1 MTDRLLPYIAG
12 AMGVLFLSAGCEQ
25 ANIYS
30 EVDFNVRLD
39 PSNTYVAGE
48 PVRFNIS
55 GNPDNLLFYSGEIGH
70 AYQYRDRY
78 EVPVE
83 QVTSIVL
90 DMNIEHRYGEKD
102 HSALEIYY
110 TNEFPGLNGND
121 AQADVALVKGMY
133 EGGMSGWTKVDFEDP
148 GPKADV
154 TFQVQTG
161 NMKDCVDNLCIAFHW
176 NPSENTVNNDHK
188 IPMDTY
194 RINGIMTIECEG
206 MNPQQRD
213 LKSLMGQAII
223 FDHDPVY
230 WMDQGNGSIRIQD
243 GTWDVIFQGGYYDE
257 IKHDCNGWLF
267 SVPQAFNVSEPDQ
280 GLVIKNIQN
289 YLDTYEYTF
298 TEPGTYTV
306 TFVGTNSNYIDE
318 SRDVQEFEINI
329 VPPAVTAAE

>member
-30 EVDFNVRLD
+30 EVDFNVTLD

-161 NMKDCVDNLCIAFHW
+161 NMKDCVDNLCIAFHCLLILEFRRHAATAV
-176 NPSENTVNNDHK
+176 PF
-188 IPMDTY
+188 IPDLPKLY
-194 RINGIMTIECEG
+194 FPFKSGGHLRGIRRKTG
-206 MNPQQRD
+206 
-213 LKSLMGQAII
+213 
-223 FDHDPVY
+223 
-230 WMDQGNGSIRIQD
+230 
-243 GTWDVIFQGGYYDE
+243 
-257 IKHDCNGWLF
+257 
-267 SVPQAFNVSEPDQ
+267 
-280 GLVIKNIQN
+280 
-289 YLDTYEYTF
+289 
-298 TEPGTYTV
+298 PG
-306 TFVGTNSNYIDE
+306 
-318 SRDVQEFEINI
+318 
-329 VPPAVTAAE
+329 